1 MALSSF
7 HLWELSASRVKV
19 VLPVAGGGGTLECT
33 PPWAAGPGTAQPSA
47 SPRFSGK
54 AARPP
59 PAPHRRPLPPPAPHR
74 RPLSGRRFWQKLL
87 SQIVRS
93 VAFTQSR
100 LVTVFSLSVNRK

>member
-19 VLPVAGGGGTLECT
+19 VLPVAGAGTLECT
-33 PPWAAGPGTAQPSA
+33 PPRAAGPGTAQPSA

-54 AARPP
+54 AAR
-59 PAPHRRPLPPPAPHR
+59 PPPAPHR